1 MPHALAMDVDLG
13 NNDAIDPVP
22 LAPSD
27 HSIPSQVL
35 RPTCGSRPPQRQQTN
50 FSTVPSRSDSSKE
63 GTTSKMTVK
72 QLQQLCR
79 EQNLSTPGW
88 KADLVARLAAQACQI
103 RIEDDIGD
111 AGENDPGGQ
120 DDASLIHCRSQLR

>member
-35 RPTCGSRPPQRQQTN
+35 RPTCGSRPPQRQQSELHHKS
-50 FSTVPSRSDSSKE
+50 FKF
-63 GTTSKMTVK
+63 
-72 QLQQLCR
+72 
-79 EQNLSTPGW
+79 
-88 KADLVARLAAQACQI
+88 
-103 RIEDDIGD
+103 
-111 AGENDPGGQ
+111 
-120 DDASLIHCRSQLR
+120 HCIYWY